1 MECICQEALNL
12 WEDGLLLTVVWS
24 CGSRMTLVNVCT
36 LLFVNKEKRH
46 RHTCVEM
53 KVKREEK

>member
-12 WEDGLLLTVVWS
+12 WGDGLLLTVVWS
-24 CGSRMTLVNVCT
+24 CGSRMTLENVCT
-36 LLFVNKEKRH
+36 LLLVKEKRH